1 MTNILL
7 VFTGGTIGSLA
18 SAGTISPSDTARHL
32 LLEQLYAQRPG
43 YRAVNFSIIEPLQLL
58 SENMSPTAWTVLV
71 AAVLEAQP
79 ERYDG
84 VIICHGTDTLAY
96 TAAMLGFCL
105 ASCKPPVLLVA
116 SDYPLTDPN
125 ANGLGNFICALE
137 FIIQIPSRGV
147 FVPYR
152 NWQGMCEVHL
162 GGRLTASLQL
172 GSDFYSVQGKSLLK
186 FINKQFVAPYPGL
199 KEIAIPHGM
208 GGEADSGSVAA
219 RFCPRLLMIR
229 PYPGLN
235 YLHYDL
241 GQVDVVLHD
250 LYHSG
255 TACVTGQWGE
265 EMSLLAFLR
274 RCQAAGIKVYLAPA
288 LYGTDAY
295 ESTRALVAE
304 GAEMIWNTSI
314 EAAYVKLLL
323 AYGNFSDDGQ
333 RAHFIHSNWVGE
345 RVE

>member
-1 MTNILL
+1 MSNILL

-18 SAGTISPSDTARHL
+18 SAGTIRPCGSARQL
-32 LLEQLYAQRPG
+32 LLELLYARQPG
-43 YRAVNFSIIEPLQLL
+43 YRTVNFDIIEPLQLL
-58 SENMSPTAWTVLV
+58 SENMSPAAWTVLV
-71 AAVLEAQP
+71 EAVLEARAEQ
-79 ERYDG
+79 YDG

-105 ASCKPPVLLVA
+105 ARCKPPVLLVA

-125 ANGLGNFICALE
+125 ANGLSNFISAIEYIL
-137 FIIQIPSRGV
+137 QIGSSGV

-152 NWQGMCEVHL
+152 NLHGMCEVHL
-162 GGRLTASLQL
+162 GGRLTCSLQL

-186 FINKQFVAPYPGL
+186 FINKQFVAPYPGIA
-199 KEIAIPHGM
+199 EIAIPHGI
-208 GGEADSGSVAA
+208 GSEAGSCLVAA

-241 GQVDVVLHD
+241 SQVDVVLHD

-265 EMSLLAFLR
+265 DLSLLAFLR

-288 LYGTDAY
+288 LYGSDAY

-314 EAAYVKLLL
+314 EAAYIKLLL
-323 AYGNFSDDGQ
+323 AYGNFSEDGQ
-333 RAHFIHSNWVGE
+333 RAHFIHSDWVGE

>member
-1 MTNILL
+1 MTTILL

-18 SAGTISPSDTARHL
+18 SAGTISPSGTARHL
-32 LLEQLYAQRPG
+32 LLEQLYARQPG
-43 YRAVNFSIIEPLQLL
+43 YRSVSFNIIEPLQLL
-58 SENMSPTAWTVLV
+58 SENMSPIAWTALV
-71 AAVLEAQP
+71 EAVLEADP
-79 ERYDG
+79 EKYNG

-105 ASCKPPVLLVA
+105 ARCKMPVLLVA

-125 ANGLGNFICALE
+125 ANGLCNFICAIE
-137 FIIQIPSRGV
+137 FVMQICRRGV

-162 GGRLTASLQL
+162 GGRLTCSLQL
-172 GSDFYSVQGKSLLK
+172 GSDFYSVQGTSLLR
-186 FINKQFVAPYPGL
+186 FINNRFVAPYPGL
-199 KEIAIPHGM
+199 TGIAMPHGV
-208 GGEADSGSVAA
+208 GEEADSCPVAA
-219 RFCPRLLMIR
+219 RFSPRLLMIR

-241 GQVDVVLHD
+241 SQVDVVLHD

-255 TACVTGQWGE
+255 TACASGQWGE
-265 EMSLLAFLR
+265 GASLLAFLR

-295 ESTRALVAE
+295 ESTRALLAA

-333 RAHFIHSNWVGE
+333 RAYFIHNDWIGE
-345 RVE
+345 RVG